1 VPFPKDKD
9 IFWKLAILGTKLRG
23 LHLLDDAIIKTS
35 ITTYP
40 ISGSNKIDKV
50 AYKNGDVYINDTQY
64 IGGVPIA
71 AWTFWI
77 GGYQPVQKYLKDR
90 KGKVL
95 TSAELENYEKM
106 IVALTETSKVMD
118 QIDEILK

>member
-1 VPFPKDKD
+1 
-9 IFWKLAILGTKLRG
+9 
-23 LHLLDDAIIKTS
+23 LLEDTIVKNP

-40 ISGSNKIDKV
+40 ISGSNRIDKV

-64 IGGVPIA
+64 FGSVPMT

-77 GGYQPVQKYLKDR
+77 GGYQPIQKYLKDR
-90 KGKVL
+90 KGNVL

-106 IVALTETSKVMD
+106 IVALTETSKLMD